1 MTKNDTLQKQIEEVH
16 DLIGKSDIEALSKI
30 ENTSLLLAR
39 DKEGAS
45 PILRAAEA
53 GDIGLVNI
61 LLTRVPQAVKTTDQV
76 NNGSQNIGSLLI
88 FE

>member
-1 MTKNDTLQKQIEEVH
+1 MQKQIEEVH
-16 DLIGKSDIEALSKI
+16 DFIRKSDIEALSKI
-30 ENTSLLLAR
+30 ENTNLLMAR

-76 NNGSQNIGSLLI
+76 NGGQKIGSLLI